1 MRSCRFRILAVASA
15 VVGSLAM
22 ASAADWPNWRGPNY
36 DGISAEKG
44 FKTEW
49 PKPPPKVWEVEL
61 GSAFSGLSCVD
72 GKLYTC
78 GTADKQQVVFC
89 LDADSGKVLWQTPFE
104 KEYREKQGG
113 DGTRATPTVDADRV
127 YVLGAQGKLVCLN
140 AADGKEVWSRQF
152 DAMPQWGYAGSVLI
166 EGDVAFVT
174 AGGDAGPLLAV
185 DKKTGKDIWKC
196 GTGKAGYS
204 TPYPFTLDGARYIV
218 CLAGSEALFADVK
231 TGRLVCS
238 IPWKTDYDVNAASPI
253 FHDGLLFLS
262 SGYKTGSAA
271 FKLVRA
277 GDELKA
283 EKIWPAG
290 ETAADKVI
298 LGKFQSAVLDNGDLY
313 VSDEK
318 ALKCVEFAT
327 GKEKWTERG
336 ISNGTVIL
344 ADGHL
349 VVLSE
354 EGELLIGKVSPKGF
368 KATTKV
374 PVLSGRC
381 WTIPTLYRGKLY
393 VRNFKVAACYDLS
406 GK

>member
-1 MRSCRFRILAVASA
+1 MQMHRRHMLAAGIA
-15 VVGSLAM
+15 VIGLSGFAGGQ
-22 ASAADWPNWRGPNY
+22 DWPHWRGPNY

-72 GKLYTC
+72 GKVYTC

-89 LDADSGKVLWQTPFE
+89 LDAGTGKVIWQTPLE

-113 DGTRATPTVDADRV
+113 DGTRATPTVEAGHV
-127 YVLGAQGKLVCLN
+127 YILGAQGKLVCLD

-166 EGDVAFVT
+166 EGDVAYVT
-174 AGGDAGPLLAV
+174 AGGASGTLLAL

-196 GTGKAGYS
+196 GTGKVGYS
-204 TPYPFTLDGARYIV
+204 TPYPFTLDGTRYIGGFMGTDM
-218 CLAGSEALFADVK
+218 LIAEAK
-231 TGRLVCS
+231 TGRLGCS
-238 IPWKTDYDVNAASPI
+238 IPWKTDWDINAASPI

-262 SGYKTGSAA
+262 SGYKTGSAV
-271 FKLVRA
+271 FKLARA
-277 GDELKA
+277 GDELKT
-283 EKIWPAG
+283 EKVGPAG
-290 ETAADKVI
+290 EAATDKVI

-327 GKEKWTERG
+327 GKEKWAERG

-349 VVLSE
+349 VVISD
-354 EGELLIGKVSPKGF
+354 EGELLNGPVSPKGF
-368 KATTKV
+368 TATTKV

-381 WTIPTLYRGKLY
+381 WTIPTLYGGKLY